1 MVLLVRAK
9 VLPSRIHGRGLFA
22 GEDIPKGAVVWRFDP
37 RVDKV
42 VASAAA
48 EVVAVA
54 EASAAQANA
63 VAGGA
68 RAAQTIPSSVVN
80 EACRSGLE
88 GRLARLANAHMI

>member
-1 MVLLVRAK
+1 MVTVA
-9 VLPSRIHGRGLFA
+9 A
-22 GEDIPKGAVVWRFDP
+22 E
-37 RVDKV
+37 V
-42 VASAAA
+42 VAVAVTEAVADSEAV

-63 VAGGA
+63 VAGVA